1 MQVRTKLSHLAKL
14 SKLDF
19 VDVPSALPL
28 LELDQP
34 GLVEETEGP
43 TLPDELQAEPIAC
56 LMILCFTLQVISQ
69 LFCVKCRYLGCKLWT
84 LILGMRPQL

>member
-43 TLPDELQAEPIAC
+43 TLPDELQAEPTAC
-56 LMILCFTLQVISQ
+56 LMIFPGLRKPPENIENRNNNKNENEKS
-69 LFCVKCRYLGCKLWT
+69 
-84 LILGMRPQL
+84 

>member
-1 MQVRTKLSHLAKL
+1 ML

-43 TLPDELQAEPIAC
+43 TLPDELQAEPTAC
-56 LMILCFTLQVISQ
+56 LINLCFTL
-69 LFCVKCRYLGCKLWT
+69 
-84 LILGMRPQL
+84 